1 MSSIKQ
7 APYCAAASKY
17 YPLVLIFFIGSG
29 CAALIYEIVWF
40 QLLEFVIGSTA
51 VSLAVL
57 LGTFMGGMCLGSLA
71 FARIVPAAIH
81 PLKVYAAMELGIGL
95 FAILILYTLPAAGDL
110 YASVASQG
118 PAGIWVRALLCVA
131 FLLVPAMLM
140 GATLPCAARW
150 VESTPQGISW
160 LGLLYTGNLAGAVTG
175 CVLAGFYLLRL
186 YDMAAATFA
195 ASAINALC
203 ATLAFLLAGAAP
215 YCAPSET
222 AAGDRSPLRLEA
234 VAVYATIA
242 LSGFTAL
249 GAQVVWTRLLSLL
262 LGATVYT
269 FSIIL
274 AVFLLGLG
282 IGSSAGSLLARGSAS
297 PLVMLGRCQ
306 FFLIAAI
313 AWAAFSIGAWLPYWP
328 VDPRLSINP
337 WLTFQLDLARCLWA
351 VLPAACFW
359 GASFP
364 LALAAAAP
372 RHEDRA
378 RMVGSIYAANT
389 AGAIAGAVFF
399 SVILIPAAG
408 TLWAERIL
416 ISAAALAAMLV
427 LLTRLRAESPAA
439 GRGAAIT
446 AAVAVPVVAALLA
459 YTAPPVPTE
468 LFAFGRTIMSPVYE
482 PKMLYAGEGLN
493 SSIAVSE
500 NEDGYRFFHVS
511 GKTEASNYP
520 VDMRLQRMLG
530 HLPGLLN
537 PKPQSVLVVGFGAG
551 VTAGSFVTY
560 PGIERIV
567 ICEIEPLIP
576 RMISGFFTSRE
587 FQRGRG
593 PARRDRLRRRPAL
606 RPDLQGAV
614 RHHHQRP
621 NSSLGQG
628 CGRALYAGVFRTG
641 EAASQARRNGDP
653 LGSALREHDGDR
665 EERNRDLLCRLS
677 GRHPWIN
684 DRGGDIDVVL
694 FGQAHLAYRYR
705 RGRGAVQ
712 SHRERARS
720 QILARYGFE
729 SAIDLLSSYAGR
741 GPDLVAWLKGA
752 AINTDRNL
760 RLQYLAGMGVNA
772 MVQDRIQADLM
783 QARQISSS
791 VFVGSEE
798 TLAKLRS
805 RPAGEPASENFE
817 FLGRFCP
824 PIDGAG
830 VGCLG
835 LDGRAA
841 ARLQIIPSLDHP
853 EKVSRNPGH
862 LLSYKAKIFR

>member
-576 RMISGFFTSRE
+576 RMISGFFTAENFNVAADPRVE
-587 FQRGRG
+587 IVYDD
-593 PARRDRLRRRPAL
+593 ARRYVLTSKEQFDIITSDPIH
-606 RPDLQGAV
+606 PWVKGAA
-614 RHHHQRP
+614 
-621 NSSLGQG
+621 
-628 CGRALYAGVFRTG
+628 ALYTREYFELVKRHLKPGGMVTHWVPLYESTMETVKSEIATFFAVF
-641 EAASQARRNGDP
+641 P
-653 LGSALREHDGDR
+653 DGI
-665 EERNRDLLCRLS
+665 L
-677 GRHPWIN
+677 WIN

-694 FGQAHLAYRYR
+694 FGQATPKPIDT
-705 RGRGAVQ
+705 GEVE
-712 SHRERARS
+712 ERFNRIENARAAKS
-720 QILARYGFE
+720 LRDTGFE

-805 RPAGEPASENFE
+805 RPAAANRRPKTSSFGPVLPA
-817 FLGRFCP
+817 
-824 PIDGAG
+824 D
-830 VGCLG
+830 
-835 LDGRAA
+835 
-841 ARLQIIPSLDHP
+841 
-853 EKVSRNPGH
+853 
-862 LLSYKAKIFR
+862 